1 MKRLRLF
8 LRLLDIQRVLVRH
21 GLDQL
26 ISSTHLFRPL
36 RFIFYLWP
44 PNWGRKRSSAPRGQ
58 RIREALEELGPI
70 FVKFGQS
77 VSTRQDLLP
86 DDIGSE
92 LAKLQDQVPPFSNEL
107 VLQAIQDAYD
117 RPADEV
123 FTEFNPEALAAASIA
138 QVHVAKLHNG
148 LEVIVKILR
157 PNMQQEIERDIE
169 VLYLIAGLAQRYWAE
184 GHRLHPIE
192 IVGEYEKTILNELD
206 LMREAANAAQLRR
219 NFNGS
224 PLIYVP
230 EVYWDYCRTQV
241 MVMER
246 IHGVPIRDM
255 DRLRQAGTNFKKLAA
270 NGVEIFFTQVFRD
283 NFFHAD
289 MHPGNIF
296 VEVDDPDNPRYA
308 AVDFGIV
315 GTLEDGDRRYLAE
328 NFLAFFDRDY
338 HRVAQLH
345 VNSGW
350 VPVNTRVDE
359 LESAFRTVCEP
370 IFNKPIKDIS
380 FGQVLLRLFQVARR
394 FDMEVQPQLMLLQ
407 KTLVQIEGLGRELYP
422 DLDLWE
428 TGQPVL
434 KKWMLAQTGPKAT
447 AERVWRDLPEV
458 RYVLERLPSVAR
470 RLVDQALASEG
481 KLPIPDRLTMH
492 RRERRQYRVIVGAAG
507 IIAGAL
513 LIGLDAGPEW
523 VGWGVGAIGAVALYL
538 GRPKP
543 PLGRMSQERL

>member
-1 MKRLRLF
+1 MKRIRLF

-21 GLDQL
+21 GLDEL
-26 ISSTHLFRPL
+26 ISSVHLFRPL
-36 RFIFYLWP
+36 RFVFYLWP
-44 PNWGRKRSSAPRGQ
+44 ANWGRKRSSATRGQ

-70 FVKFGQS
+70 YIKFGQS

-86 DDIGSE
+86 EDIGSE
-92 LAKLQDQVPPFSNEL
+92 LAKLQDQVPPFSGEL
-107 VLQAIQDAYD
+107 ALQAIHDAYG

-123 FTEFNPEALAAASIA
+123 FAEFNPEALAAASIA

-169 VLYLIAGLAQRYWAE
+169 VLYLIAGLAQRYWAD

-230 EVYWDYCRTQV
+230 EVYWDYCRMQV

-255 DRLRQAGTNFKKLAA
+255 DSLRRAGTNFKKLAA

-296 VEVDDPDNPRYA
+296 VEVDDPQNPRYA

-315 GTLEDGDRRYLAE
+315 GTLEDSDRRYLAE

-350 VPVNTRVDE
+350 VPGNTRVDE

-370 IFNKPIKDIS
+370 IFNKPLKEIS
-380 FGQVLLRLFQVARR
+380 FGQALLRLFQVARR

-434 KKWMLAQTGPKAT
+434 KKWMLEQTGPKAT
-447 AERVWRDLPEV
+447 AERVWRDLPEA
-458 RYVLERLPSVAR
+458 RYVLEQLPTVAR
-470 RLVDQALASEG
+470 RLVDQVLATQG
-481 KLPIPDRLTMH
+481 KLPIPDRQTMH
-492 RRERRQYRVIVGAAG
+492 RRERRQYQVIVGAAG
-507 IIAGAL
+507 LVAGAL
-513 LIGLDAGPEW
+513 LIGLDAKPEW
-523 VGWGVGAIGAVALYL
+523 VGWAVGTVGLIALYL
-538 GRPKP
+538 GRPQP
-543 PLGRMSQERL
+543 PLNRNR